1 VYSTLSDEEI
11 RRRPGLAEQVYN
23 ALRRSISGGK
33 LRPGERLV
41 VDRLAVQLRVSPTP
55 VREALARLI
64 QEGLVE
70 EGAHGKLHMV
80 PITPGY
86 VADIFLV
93 RASLEG
99 LAAELAAPRISAAQ
113 LASLRDD
120 LTKTSAALAMN
131 DYRPHI
137 GTDQRLHRVIC
148 DAAGNVALSRE
159 LQSLQ
164 LHTDY
169 IRGFSQRHSGDHIRL
184 SHADHLA
191 LLAALERRDPSA
203 ARVAM
208 EQHIRAA
215 SERITRL
222 IDFHRTEGLRAVT
235 DVTERQP
242 IAGKPNEID
251 SV

>member
-1 VYSTLSDEEI
+1 LNLSDAAI
-11 RRRPGLAEQVYN
+11 RRRPGLAEQVYD
-23 ALRRSISGGK
+23 ALRRSISGGN

-55 VREALARLI
+55 IREALARLI
-64 QEGLVE
+64 QEGLVQD
-70 EGAHGKLHMV
+70 GGHGKLQMV

-99 LAAELAAPRISAAQ
+99 LAAELAAPRISASH

-120 LTKTSAALAMN
+120 LEKTSAALVLN

-137 GTDQRLHRVIC
+137 LTDQRLHQVIC
-148 DAAGNVALSRE
+148 EAAGNAALSRE

-169 IRGFSQRHSGDHIRL
+169 IRGYSQRHSGDHIRL
-184 SHADHLA
+184 SHADHLV
-191 LLAALERRDPSA
+191 LLEALERRDPGA

-208 EQHIRAA
+208 ERHIRAA
-215 SERITRL
+215 SARISRL
-222 IDFHRTEGLRAVT
+222 IDFHHTEGLRAVA
-235 DVTERQP
+235 DATERQP
-242 IAGKPNEID
+242 IPDNPNGAD
-251 SV
+251 AV